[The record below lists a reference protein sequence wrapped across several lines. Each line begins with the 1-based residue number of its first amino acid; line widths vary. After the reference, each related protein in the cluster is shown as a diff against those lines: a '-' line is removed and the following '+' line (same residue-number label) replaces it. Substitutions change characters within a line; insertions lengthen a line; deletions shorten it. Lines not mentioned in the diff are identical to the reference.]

1 MVLQYSQRLKALTDS
16 LADVGQPVSAD
27 TLVLQLLRGLN
38 SNLRPMATVI
48 KTRNSLPSFLEARSL
63 LS

>member
-1 MVLQYSQRLKALTDS
+1 LTDS

-27 TLVLQLLRGLN
+27 TLVLQLLCGLN
-38 SNLRPMATVI
+38 SNLRPMAIVI